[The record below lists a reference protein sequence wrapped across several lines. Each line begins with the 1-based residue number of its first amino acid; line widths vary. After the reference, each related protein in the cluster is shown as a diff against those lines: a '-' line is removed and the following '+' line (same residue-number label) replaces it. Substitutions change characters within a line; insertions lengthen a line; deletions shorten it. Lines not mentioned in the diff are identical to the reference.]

1 MRPENSKKLRKK
13 ATIVSYQWPD
23 EKETC
28 IVKSSVGLSRG
39 EARILK
45 TGNPEE
51 SNSIKTRNIRNEQK
65 ENPEMGELSKVIIM
79 LLISSPKY
87 ERWYEVTQCE
97 LKADVDVFCDSEK
110 HVRYSAA
117 TRTRKRELMLTNLAS
132 LPVKTRISS
141 RSLLPTSFES
151 RQNADE
157 RRERYQLLILPPKFH
172 YIKPKVSNMPI
183 LLHIQRIALS
193 IFHSA
198 QKILPIRH

>member
-28 IVKSSVGLSRG
+28 IVVSSVGLSRG

-51 SNSIKTRNIRNEQK
+51 SNSIRTRNIRNQQK

-97 LKADVDVFCDSEK
+97 LKADVDF
-110 HVRYSAA
+110 
-117 TRTRKRELMLTNLAS
+117 
-132 LPVKTRISS
+132 
-141 RSLLPTSFES
+141 
-151 RQNADE
+151 
-157 RRERYQLLILPPKFH
+157 
-172 YIKPKVSNMPI
+172 
-183 LLHIQRIALS
+183 
-193 IFHSA
+193 
-198 QKILPIRH
+198 

>member
-28 IVKSSVGLSRG
+28 IVKSSVGLSGG

-51 SNSIKTRNIRNEQK
+51 SNSIKTRNIRTEQK

-97 LKADVDVFCDSEK
+97 LKADVDFFCDSEK
-110 HVRYSAA
+110 HVGYSTA
-117 TRTRKRELMLTNLAS
+117 TRLRKRELMLTNLAS

-141 RSLLPTSFES
+141 RCLLPHSSES
-151 RQNADE
+151 RKTADE
-157 RRERYQLLILPPKFH
+157 RRERY
-172 YIKPKVSNMPI
+172 
-183 LLHIQRIALS
+183 
-193 IFHSA
+193 
-198 QKILPIRH
+198 

>member
-28 IVKSSVGLSRG
+28 IVKSSVSLSRG

-51 SNSIKTRNIRNEQK
+51 SNSIRTRNIRNEQK

-97 LKADVDVFCDSEK
+97 LEADVDFFCDSEK
-110 HVRYSAA
+110 HVGYSTA
-117 TRTRKRELMLTNLAS
+117 TRLRKRELMLTNLAS

-141 RSLLPTSFES
+141 RCLLPHSFEF
-151 RQNADE
+151 RKTADE
-157 RRERYQLLILPPKFH
+157 RRERY
-172 YIKPKVSNMPI
+172 
-183 LLHIQRIALS
+183 
-193 IFHSA
+193 
-198 QKILPIRH
+198 

>member
-28 IVKSSVGLSRG
+28 IVKSSVSLSRG

-51 SNSIKTRNIRNEQK
+51 SNSIRTRNIRNEQK

-97 LKADVDVFCDSEK
+97 LKADVDFFCDSKK
-110 HVRYSAA
+110 HVGYSTA
-117 TRTRKRELMLTNLAS
+117 TRLRKRELMLTNLAS

-141 RSLLPTSFES
+141 RCLLPHSFES
-151 RQNADE
+151 RKTADE
-157 RRERYQLLILPPKFH
+157 RRERY
-172 YIKPKVSNMPI
+172 
-183 LLHIQRIALS
+183 
-193 IFHSA
+193 
-198 QKILPIRH
+198 